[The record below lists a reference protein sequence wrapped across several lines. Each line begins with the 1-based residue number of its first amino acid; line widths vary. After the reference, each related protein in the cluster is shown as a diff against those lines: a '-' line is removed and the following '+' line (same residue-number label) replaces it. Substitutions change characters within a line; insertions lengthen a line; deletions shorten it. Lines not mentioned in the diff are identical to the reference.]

1 MIRVFLFFA
10 AILLV
15 VLQTSAKEAAVQGH
29 LPPANPITLQRL
41 GAWLENENMR
51 LFHESEPRWAYF
63 ELNDFTHGVLP
74 QFIGVRDKNTRELHA
89 LYYYYYPLDVYQKV
103 SLDDYRYLR
112 NGLSPDMLAEFLME
126 RTQSDTKKHLPFF
139 FVDEDKMSY
148 HVNLS
153 QLAKRCPDV
162 VHLSI
167 FCYPELENA
176 PDLHCSA
183 SVRLVYHPE
192 QNRYVMPDERL
203 VISRVCCLGFDCYLG
218 YADWMT
224 PEPLLKTQYTAKEL
238 AEEFFKEIESCKIAF
253 FNEAG
258 VVTLLSTPFRLSLP
272 SYVLVMDRRY
282 DGMMFIITEDGFEGD
297 IYFYPQCFVY
307 NSERQVYERILDA
320 NDFPL
325 FITHYLNDNGYTI
338 RPNVDFLNEG

>member
-1 MIRVFLFFA
+1 MIRVFLFYT

-15 VLQTSAKEAAVQGH
+15 VLQTSAKETAVQGH

-41 GAWLENENMR
+41 GAWLKNDNMR
-51 LFHESEPRWAYF
+51 LFHESERRWTYF

-74 QFIGVRDKNTRELHA
+74 EFIGVRDKNTFELHA
-89 LYYYYYPLDVYQKV
+89 LYHYYYPLDVYQEV

-112 NGLSPDMLAEFLME
+112 NGLSPDMLSEFLAA

-148 HVNLS
+148 HVELS
-153 QLAKRCPDV
+153 QLSKRCPDV
-162 VHLSI
+162 VHLAI
-167 FCYPELENA
+167 FCYPMLENA
-176 PDLHCSA
+176 PNLHLGA

-192 QNRYVMPDERL
+192 QNRYEMPDERL
-203 VISRVCCLGFDCYLG
+203 VISPVCCLGFDDYLE
-218 YADWMT
+218 YTDWMT
-224 PEPLLKTQYTAKEL
+224 PEPLSETQYAAKEL
-238 AEEFFKEIESCKIAF
+238 AEEYFKEIESCKIAF
-253 FNEAG
+253 FNAAG
-258 VVTLLSTPFRLSLP
+258 VVTQLDAPFRSSLP
-272 SYVLVMDRRY
+272 PYVLVMSHRY
-282 DGMMFIITEDGFEGD
+282 KGMTLRFNSVSTTGD

-307 NSERQVYERILDA
+307 NSERQVYERVLNADE
-320 NDFPL
+320 FPQ